1 MFQEFQVYEVT
12 LEVNDN
18 GRIQLQRIQAPRVMI
33 EHQFLGLMEQA
44 SKVNRPIRIK
54 MSRTEPYFDQYEQK
68 NIPQESNLIFANN
81 SYVSIHSEEFKE

>member
-1 MFQEFQVYEVT
+1 MFQEFQVYEAT

-54 MSRTEPYFDQYEQK
+54 MSRTEPYFDQYEQR

-81 SYVSIHSEEFKE
+81 SYVSTHSEEFKE